1 MAKPKK
7 EKERKPLTEEAK
19 AARRAAGKKGMEAR
33 WGHGEKTVQVRA
45 YESDAVTLKGM
56 APRTA
61 DAIREL
67 LGGGAARRPPCQTET
82 E

>member
-1 MAKPKK
+1 MRAKAKPEKK
-7 EKERKPLTEEAK
+7 KERKPLTEAAL

-33 WGHGEKTVQVRA
+33 WGGKGERTVQVRA
-45 YESDAVTLKGM
+45 YESDAETLKGM

-67 LGGGAARRPPCQTET
+67 LEGQ
-82 E
+82 